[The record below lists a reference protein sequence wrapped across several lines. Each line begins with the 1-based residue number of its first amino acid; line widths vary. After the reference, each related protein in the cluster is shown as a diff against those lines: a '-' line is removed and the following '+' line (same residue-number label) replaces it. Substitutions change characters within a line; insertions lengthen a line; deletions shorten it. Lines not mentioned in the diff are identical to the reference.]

1 MDEQQTQELDL
12 GLEAIT
18 PPTPDIDYEAALS
31 QTKPDFQRMAK
42 LLGIKPVGSTQEEVV
57 ADLLAKQ
64 QALEAEL
71 KENLVP
77 KIQNALQAALANAAL
92 AKNSNTN
99 SNSMV
104 TKPGVSVNKTSTEEE
119 RKVKAWRGY

>member
-1 MDEQQTQELDL
+1 MSEQQEQTQELDL
-12 GLEAIT
+12 GLETIIPPAIE
-18 PPTPDIDYEAALS
+18 IDYESALAK
-31 QTKPDFQRMAK
+31 TKPDFQRMAK
-42 LLGIKPVGSTQEEVV
+42 LLGIKPTGSNQEEVE

-64 QALEAEL
+64 QSLEAEL

-77 KIQNALQAALANAAL
+77 KIQNALQAALA
-92 AKNSNTN
+92 KNTN
-99 SNSMV
+99 GKSVV

>member
-1 MDEQQTQELDL
+1 MSEQQEQTQELDL
-12 GLEAIT
+12 GLEAII
-18 PPTPDIDYEAALS
+18 PPAIEIDYESALAK
-31 QTKPDFQRMAK
+31 TKPDFQRMAK
-42 LLGIKPVGSTQEEVV
+42 LLGIKPTGSTQEEVE

-64 QALEAEL
+64 QSLEAEL

-77 KIQNALQAALANAAL
+77 KIQNALQAALA
-92 AKNSNTN
+92 KNNNGKSV
-99 SNSMV
+99 V

>member
-1 MDEQQTQELDL
+1 MDEQTQVAENQELDL

-18 PPTPDIDYEAALS
+18 PPSPEIDYEAALA

-42 LLGIKPVGSTQEEVV
+42 LLGIKPTGSTQEEVV
-57 ADLLAKQ
+57 SDLLAKQ

-77 KIQNALQAALANAAL
+77 KIQTALQAALT
-92 AKNSNTN
+92 KNSNN
-99 SNSMV
+99 NGKSMV
-104 TKPGVSVNKTSTEEE
+104 TKPGVSVSKTSAEEE
-119 RKVKAWRGY
+119 RKVKPWRGY

>member
-1 MDEQQTQELDL
+1 MSEQQEQTQELDL
-12 GLEAIT
+12 GLETIIPPAIE
-18 PPTPDIDYEAALS
+18 IDYESALAK
-31 QTKPDFQRMAK
+31 TKPDFQRMAK
-42 LLGIKPVGSTQEEVV
+42 LLGIKPTGSTQEEVE

-64 QALEAEL
+64 QSLEAEL

-77 KIQNALQAALANAAL
+77 KIQNALQAALA
-92 AKNSNTN
+92 KNTN
-99 SNSMV
+99 GKSVV

>member
-1 MDEQQTQELDL
+1 MSEQQEQTQELDL
-12 GLEAIT
+12 GLETIT
-18 PPTPDIDYEAALS
+18 PPTPEIDYEAALS

-42 LLGIKPVGSTQEEVV
+42 LLGIKPTGSTQEEVE

-64 QALEAEL
+64 QSLEAEL

-77 KIQNALQAALANAAL
+77 KIQNALQATL

-99 SNSMV
+99 GKSVV

>member
-1 MDEQQTQELDL
+1 MDEQTQELDL
-12 GLEAIT
+12 GLEASIT
-18 PPTPDIDYEAALS
+18 PPTPEIDYEAALA
-31 QTKPDFQRMAK
+31 QTKPDFQRMVK
-42 LLGIKPVGSTQEEVV
+42 LLGIKPTGSSQEEVV

-71 KENLVP
+71 RENLVP
-77 KIQNALQAALANAAL
+77 KIQTALQAVL
-92 AKNSNTN
+92 AKNPNTN
-99 SNSMV
+99 GNSVV

>member
-1 MDEQQTQELDL
+1 MDEQTQIVENQELDL

-18 PPTPDIDYEAALS
+18 PPTPEIDYEAALS

-42 LLGIKPVGSTQEEVV
+42 LLGIKPTGANQEEVV

-77 KIQNALQAALANAAL
+77 KIQTALQAAL

-99 SNSMV
+99 SSSMV
-104 TKPGVSVNKTSTEEE
+104 TKPGVSVSKNASEEE
-119 RKVKAWRGY
+119 RKVKPWRGY

>member
-1 MDEQQTQELDL
+1 MSEQQEQTQELDL
-12 GLEAIT
+12 GLETIIPPAIE
-18 PPTPDIDYEAALS
+18 IDYESALAK
-31 QTKPDFQRMAK
+31 TKPDFQRMAK
-42 LLGIKPVGSTQEEVV
+42 LLGIKPTGSTQEEVE

-64 QALEAEL
+64 QSLEAEL

-77 KIQNALQAALANAAL
+77 KIQNALQAALA
-92 AKNSNTN
+92 KNNNGKSV
-99 SNSMV
+99 V

>member
-1 MDEQQTQELDL
+1 MDEQTQELDL
-12 GLEAIT
+12 GLETSIT
-18 PPTPDIDYEAALS
+18 PPTPEIDYEAALA
-31 QTKPDFQRMAK
+31 QTKPDFQRMVK
-42 LLGIKPVGSTQEEVV
+42 LLGIKPTGSSQEEVV

-71 KENLVP
+71 RENLVP
-77 KIQNALQAALANAAL
+77 KIQTALQAVL
-92 AKNSNTN
+92 AKSPNTN
-99 SNSMV
+99 GNSVV